1 MPTTTFYNLSE
12 EKKKRIVDA
21 IQAEM
26 ERTELSNL
34 SINKIVKQAGISRGS
49 FYQYFEDKQDMI
61 QYMMTGFYD
70 RLIALTQ
77 DKLKKNKGDLFK
89 SFEDI
94 VYETYEYVSK
104 QTELKKLH
112 CHLLSDRSAQEYF
125 FSIPCK
131 EAVAA
136 SFCEQIQPYVDRVI
150 KEDEI
155 SLLLDLLIDVTAHT
169 VADMFTD
176 DFESVFEQQMEKYH
190 NKLMIIKKGCMS

>member
-34 SINKIVKQAGISRGS
+34 SINKIVKRAGISRGS
-49 FYQYFEDKQDMI
+49 FYQYFEDKNDMI
-61 QYMMTGFYD
+61 KYVMTGFYD
-70 RLIALTQ
+70 RLLALTQ
-77 DKLKKNKGDLFK
+77 EKLKKNEGDLFK

-94 VYETYEYVSK
+94 VYEIYEYVSK
-104 QTELKKLH
+104 QTDLKKLH

-125 FSIPCK
+125 FNIHCK
-131 EAVAA
+131 EAMAA
-136 SFCEQIQPYVDRVI
+136 SFSGQIQPYVDQVI

-155 SLLLDLLIDVTAHT
+155 SLLLDLLIDVTTPT
-169 VADMFTD
+169 VADMFTNN
-176 DFESVFEQQMEKYH
+176 FEDMFEQQMERYH
-190 NKLMIIKKGCMS
+190 NKLMIIKRGCMS

>member
-34 SINKIVKQAGISRGS
+34 SINKIVKRAGISRGS
-49 FYQYFEDKQDMI
+49 FYQYFEDKNDMI
-61 QYMMTGFYD
+61 KYVMTGFYD
-70 RLIALTQ
+70 RLLALTQ
-77 DKLKKNKGDLFK
+77 EKLKKNEGDLFK

-94 VYETYEYVSK
+94 VYEIYEYVSK
-104 QTELKKLH
+104 QTDLKKFH

-125 FSIPCK
+125 FNIHCK
-131 EAVAA
+131 EAMAA
-136 SFCEQIQPYVDRVI
+136 SFSGQIQPYVDQVI

-155 SLLLDLLIDVTAHT
+155 SLLLDLLIDVTTPT
-169 VADMFTD
+169 VADMFTN
-176 DFESVFEQQMEKYH
+176 DFEDVFEQQMERYH
-190 NKLMIIKKGCMS
+190 NKLMIIKRGCMS